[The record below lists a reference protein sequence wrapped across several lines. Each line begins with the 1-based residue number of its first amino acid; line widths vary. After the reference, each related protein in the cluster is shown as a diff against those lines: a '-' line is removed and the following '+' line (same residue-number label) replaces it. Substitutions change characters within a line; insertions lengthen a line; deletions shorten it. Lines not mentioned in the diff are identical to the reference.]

1 MSHFDIVDGVNSVLH
16 YDTKGLNSTFYY
28 GYSIKTL
35 LIRLYQTT
43 KIESNMI
50 DLDVIALLN
59 CI

>member
-1 MSHFDIVDGVNSVLH
+1 MRFAEKYLKILTSI
-16 YDTKGLNSTFYY
+16 LN
-28 GYSIKTL
+28 
-35 LIRLYQTT
+35 QTT